1 MTIFEKFL
9 LSSCMTRGCF
19 IPMEIFVSSYFGF
32 VTGVSLLFFKR
43 KGSGSLSCFFLKP
56 QIAVIERNFG
66 HPFHGIPIN
75 FFQIHMYVLDNFFR
89 YFNARQKVCMS
100 SIKLSTTKKVVL
112 YCFIIMVENEI
123 VSTQGISFT
132 PQCRKG
138 QIFCKKVTT

>member
-1 MTIFEKFL
+1 MHGIPGLLYIPQSSNYTIWDHQILLCTTSIVLTYVIFISWNYKIWRWTVTIFEKFL

-19 IPMEIFVSSYFGF
+19 IPMKIFVSSYFGF

-75 FFQIHMYVLDNFFR
+75 FFQIHM
-89 YFNARQKVCMS
+89 
-100 SIKLSTTKKVVL
+100 
-112 YCFIIMVENEI
+112 
-123 VSTQGISFT
+123 
-132 PQCRKG
+132 
-138 QIFCKKVTT
+138 